1 MVDAMPRRL
10 GGRYE
15 VGKLIGRGGM
25 AEVHVGQDTRLGRRV
40 AIKLLRSDLALDP
53 TFQARFRREAQSAA
67 ALNHPAIVA
76 VYDSGEDVLT
86 SESGSVTHLAYIV
99 MEYVEGHT
107 VRELLK
113 DGQAVPIEEAVEIVS
128 GVLGALEYSHHAG
141 IVHRDIKPGNVMLT
155 TTGAVKV
162 MDFGIARA
170 MSDPGATMTATHA
183 VVGTA
188 QYLSPE
194 QARGEPVDARSD
206 LYSTG
211 CLLFE
216 LLTGRPPFLADSPV
230 AVAYKH
236 VSEEPVP
243 PSKVAADVPE
253 SLDRITMKSLAKDRN
268 QRYQTAAEFRADL
281 DHAVAGGDV
290 GAPPVGALAA
300 AGAVGAATAAT
311 AVLGA
316 PAGATQVYPP
326 TDPGLPAQEPTPEE
340 QPERSRKGL
349 VWFLVVL
356 GVAAV
361 AGIVWLAMRGGDGT
375 PETVSVPD
383 LAEMTEAEAR
393 AALTEVE
400 LEMSPQQEASEDVEA
415 GLAIRWEPTD
425 EAEPGSVVE
434 VWFSSG
440 PDAIEIPDISGLS
453 QSRAREELSRAGF
466 TGTVST
472 RTENAP
478 GVAQDVAVGTE
489 PAAGESAS
497 ANASITLILG
507 TGLVE
512 VPDLTGQ
519 TEADALA
526 TLDGLELSARIT
538 YEPAAGDTGRVI
550 SQDRTGAVAVDATVT
565 LTVSEAEASPTPEPT
580 STDSATPAPTDIASP

>member
-1 MVDAMPRRL
+1 VVDAMPRRL

-86 SESGSVTHLAYIV
+86 SESGAVTHLAYIV

-211 CLLFE
+211 CLLYE

-236 VSEEPVP
+236 VSEDPVP

-253 SLDRITMKSLAKDRN
+253 SLEDRN

-281 DHAVAGGDV
+281 DEAVAGGDV

-300 AGAVGAATAAT
+300 AGAVGTATAAT

-326 TDPGLPAQEPTPEE
+326 TDPGLPAQESTPEE
-340 QPERSRKGL
+340 QPERSRRGL

-383 LAEMTEAEAR
+383 LA
-393 AALTEVE
+393 ALTEVD
-400 LEMSPQQEASEDVEA
+400 LDMSSQQEASEDVEE

-453 QSRAREELSRAGF
+453 QARAREELSRAGF
-466 TGTVST
+466 TGIVST

-497 ANASITLILG
+497 ADAAITLILG

-526 TLDGLELSARIT
+526 TLDGLELSSRIT
-538 YEPAAGDTGRVI
+538 YEPAAGDSGRVI

-580 STDSATPAPTDIASP
+580 PTDSATPAPTEVASP